1 LTSNKTLILRE
12 EIIRQ
17 RDEKQKALS
26 EFEDRHKEILT
37 QHRIMVYELMDITNA
52 CNKELLK
59 KAKQ

>member
-1 LTSNKTLILRE
+1 ME

-59 KAKQ
+59 NTKQ